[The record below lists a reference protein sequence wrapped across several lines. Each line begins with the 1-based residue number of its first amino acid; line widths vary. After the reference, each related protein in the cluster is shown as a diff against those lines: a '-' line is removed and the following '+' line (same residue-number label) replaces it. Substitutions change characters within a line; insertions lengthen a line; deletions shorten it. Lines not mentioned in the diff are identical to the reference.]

1 MACSCGGLG
10 SNLTPPTPPFF
21 RLTEQVRLKMD
32 LERIMNALRERYR
45 ETQEWQRRHKVSG
58 GRGGRRG
65 EERGGMNVGRDGCEG
80 RRGEGWM

>member
-10 SNLTPPTPPFF
+10 SNLTPPTPIFTIPPFF

-32 LERIMNALRERYR
+32 LERIMGALRERYR

-58 GRGGRRG
+58 GRGGRR
-65 EERGGMNVGRDGCEG
+65 VEG
-80 RRGEGWM
+80 